1 VIDPVT
7 TCDTHGADVLRWWVA
22 SVNFADDMPCGESLL
37 ASAGEHYRTVR
48 NTLRFL
54 LGNLA
59 DFEPSMSV
67 PTSGIHQWVI
77 DRANQVVKEVWAAFD
92 EFDFR
97 AAGTAI
103 HQFCVQD
110 LSRFYLDAIKDS
122 MYCDGADWSSRRQ
135 AQTACYHVA
144 KTLALLIF
152 PILPHTAYEVW
163 DRIPGQTE
171 TIFEAR
177 WPRLDVTP
185 STLAVETLLR
195 VRQEVFAQMEA
206 WRAQAGVK
214 DSQDIAIHL
223 TVDLPTMQDLQS
235 LEGLEN
241 LFRVAEVHLT
251 EIESE
256 TIAVRFEPS
265 TLPKCDRS
273 RVRRPDVATVEYQGE
288 QVQLSARDRRALG
301 LEA

>member
-1 VIDPVT
+1 
-7 TCDTHGADVLRWWVA
+7 
-22 SVNFADDMPCGESLL
+22 L
-37 ASAGEHYRTVR
+37 AA
-48 NTLRFL
+48 
-54 LGNLA
+54 
-59 DFEPSMSV
+59 
-67 PTSGIHQWVI
+67 
-77 DRANQVVKEVWAAFD
+77 
-92 EFDFR
+92 
-97 AAGTAI
+97 
-103 HQFCVQD
+103 
-110 LSRFYLDAIKDS
+110 
-122 MYCDGADWSSRRQ
+122 
-135 AQTACYHVA
+135 
-144 KTLALLIF
+144 
-152 PILPHTAYEVW
+152 
-163 DRIPGQTE
+163 
-171 TIFEAR
+171 
-177 WPRLDVTP
+177 TP